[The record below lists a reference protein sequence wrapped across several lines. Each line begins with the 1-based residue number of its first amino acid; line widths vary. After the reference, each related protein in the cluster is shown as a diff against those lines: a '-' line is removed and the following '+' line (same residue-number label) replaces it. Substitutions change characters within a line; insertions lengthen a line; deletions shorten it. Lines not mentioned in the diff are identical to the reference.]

1 MMFLPSQLKEAAG
14 RFQARFLL
22 ACLSSGFEPTVVY
35 AAAAQLQLVNLYR
48 AMGSNHKDCLGA
60 CTTGAA
66 AIDLVARTRPGILM
80 MVDDLPDY
88 SLVELFSQARKVH
101 PCLRSFAVVTKLDQF
116 DSGTGLPIIV
126 ADQDLLVHP
135 QTITLMAMAVVTN
148 TKYHSPSIQ
157 KHLKE
162 LGQRPSGYAEDI
174 FQLSLREQQLLE
186 AYALGLSNKET
197 AEQLGLTVRTVQTY
211 STNLLQ
217 KLGVNNRQKA
227 LRRAISLGY
236 KALLRTGNFTS

>member
-1 MMFLPSQLKEAAG
+1 MIFLPSQLEESAG

-35 AAAAQLQLVNLYR
+35 AAAAQLHLVNLYR
-48 AMGSNHKDCLGA
+48 GMGPKRNDCLGA

-66 AIDLVARTRPGILM
+66 AIELVARTRPGILL

-88 SLVELFSQARKVH
+88 SLVDLISQARKVQ
-101 PCLRSFAVVTKLDQF
+101 PGLRSFAVVTKLDQF

-135 QTITLMAMAVVTN
+135 QTLTLMAMAAVTN
-148 TKYHSPSIQ
+148 TKHHSPSIQ
-157 KHLKE
+157 KRLKE
-162 LGQRPSGYAEDI
+162 LGQRPSGYAEDL
-174 FQLSLREQQLLE
+174 FNLSLREQQLLE

-197 AEQLGLTVRTVQTY
+197 AERLGLTVRTVQTY

-236 KALLRTGNFTS
+236 KTLLRAGHSNS

>member
-1 MMFLPSQLKEAAG
+1 MMFLPSQLEETAG

-35 AAAAQLQLVNLYR
+35 VSAAQLQLVNLYR

-66 AIDLVARTRPGILM
+66 AIELVARTRPGILL

-88 SLVELFSQARKVH
+88 SLVDLFSQARKVH

-135 QTITLMAMAVVTN
+135 QTITLIAMAAVTN
-148 TKYHSPSIQ
+148 TSYHSPSIQ
-157 KHLKE
+157 KRLKE

-174 FQLSLREQQLLE
+174 FHLSLREQQLLE

-197 AEQLGLTVRTVQTY
+197 AERLGLSVRTVQTY
-211 STNLLQ
+211 STNLLH

-236 KALLRTGNFTS
+236 KALLRTAEYNS

>member
-1 MMFLPSQLKEAAG
+1 MMFLPSQLEEAAG

-66 AIDLVARTRPGILM
+66 AIELVARTRPGILL

-88 SLVELFSQARKVH
+88 SLVDLFSQARKVH
-101 PCLRSFAVVTKLDQF
+101 PCLRSFAFVTKLDQF

-135 QTITLMAMAVVTN
+135 QTITLMSMAVVTN
-148 TKYHSPSIQ
+148 TSYHSPSIQ
-157 KHLKE
+157 KRLKE

-211 STNLLQ
+211 STNLLH

-236 KALLRTGNFTS
+236 KALLRAADYNS

>member
-1 MMFLPSQLKEAAG
+1 MMFFPSQLEEAAG
-14 RFQARFLL
+14 RFQARFLS

-48 AMGSNHKDCLGA
+48 AMGPKRNDCLGA

-66 AIDLVARTRPGILM
+66 AIELVARTKPAILL

-88 SLVELFSQARKVH
+88 SLVDLISQARKVH
-101 PCLRSFAVVTKLDQF
+101 PRLRTLAFVTKLDAF
-116 DSGTGLPIIV
+116 DSGAGLPIIV

-135 QTITLMAMAVVTN
+135 QALTLMSMAVVTN

-157 KHLKE
+157 KRLKE
-162 LGQRPSGYAEDI
+162 LDQRPSGYAEDL
-174 FQLSLREQQLLE
+174 FNLSLREQQLLE

-197 AEQLGLTVRTVQTY
+197 AERLGLKVRTVQTY

-227 LRRAISLGY
+227 LRRAVSLGY
-236 KALLRTGNFTS
+236 KALLRGGGNTP